1 MKRFA
6 KKNDSGNQ
14 KQEKVAETS
23 DNSGSCTAFSIS
35 SVPVSTSALTPDREE
50 CPLSVKSLLK
60 QKIQGK
66 LSTVQE
72 FDDSSCREQKQLE
85 EWCGNLESF
94 GFICELISLSKRHS
108 PFLHKEKNS
117 IPESALVVH
126 ASRDHKYSSKTGPFQ
141 LVRLVIFSDGFW
153 RLQSTIYGF
162 QDVTKGTPSSLGC
175 EEVIS
180 LVLSWFSQFHTLCPG
195 LIGLEDVEAK
205 LGYIPRTVRKVA
217 GPVNSL
223 HSNSCKIW
231 HVPSSQAR
239 KDDSDSFVFV
249 GNASMHT
256 AMFNGELMKR
266 MIWM

>member
-1 MKRFA
+1 MQ
-6 KKNDSGNQ
+6 KKNYSGDQ
-14 KQEKVAETS
+14 KQEKVAKTG
-23 DNSGSCTAFSIS
+23 DNSGSCTS
-35 SVPVSTSALTPDREE
+35 SVPVSASDSTPDREE
-50 CPLSVKSLLK
+50 RPLSVKSLLK

-72 FDDSSCREQKQLE
+72 FDDSSCRERKQLE

-126 ASRDHKYSSKTGPFQ
+126 ALRDHKYSSKTGPFQ

-162 QDVTKGTPSSLGC
+162 QDVTKGTLSSLGC

-180 LVLSWFSQFHTLCPG
+180 LVSSWFSQFHTLCPG

-205 LGYIPRTVRKVA
+205 LGYIPRTIRKVA
-217 GPVNSL
+217 GPVNSS

-239 KDDSDSFVFV
+239 KDDCDSFMFV
-249 GNASMHT
+249 GNASVHI
-256 AMFNGELMKR
+256 AMVNGELMKR